1 MENRNIPHF
10 VIKVNLQKSKSTG
23 IYFKDIVTPE
33 VLSDVCYR
41 ITGQTDFTYEYVD
54 NEYQDMFLE
63 KSYNK
68 GRIAIMQYKDVV
80 SYISFSELEI
90 GGRNSS
96 VQSVPTAFNLYY
108 SNPYLKKRLYYY
120 FLNVSGNAETDYQIL
135 IYRLMSTI
143 GFEFLNANG
152 NLLRRIQRFNS
163 VEDIMFNRRINAGRN
178 KSNNSTFITKGHA
191 GEIEIYGKTY
201 GANKYETSLICY
213 ALASLWQP
221 GQRIKLYEVL
231 EGDLKE
237 LPETSLNIIRK
248 MGVIDIVP
256 TDMTLEKRI
265 YEGKE
270 NRLRSPRYTYNL
282 FNKLGNKHCAL
293 CNCEIPELIQGAHI
307 LPVAAIRKMNYIS
320 FEQRLELALDGDN
333 GLWLCENHH
342 KMFDEGMLSFDKYG
356 ALLFRNDIDLRHMR
370 FIDEITKYKVLPSEV
385 LTDKFLWYLEQRKR
399 VV

>member
-1 MENRNIPHF
+1 MEYRNIPHF

-23 IYFKDIVTPE
+23 IYFKDIVTTE

-342 KMFDEGMLSFDKYG
+342 KMFDEGMRSFDKYG